1 MGKLVLNQIKI
12 GFIPIS
18 KFIFDK
24 TDTLNTKRHI
34 EEKLKEW
41 GITYIGIDHLVE
53 DGLIYKMSD
62 IDPVV
67 DYLKQEKIDAVF
79 CPHCNFGTEGLVGLL
94 GRKLGV
100 PFLLWGP
107 MDGPPLPNGAR
118 TRDTL
123 CGLLASSKVLNKL
136 EVPFT
141 YIENCPLE
149 DPAFE
154 DGFLRFLRTAAVI
167 KAASKI
173 KIGQIGP
180 RVDFF
185 FTTIINE
192 SNLLRKFN
200 VEVWPRDLAQVMTAT
215 KERVKRDRGS
225 YSDDLARLKEEF
237 TLEGF
242 SSDDQLLTLFALRD
256 EILSIVEEQDL
267 SAIAIQ
273 NIQTMVYELG
283 VDQAW
288 VYAVLNDM
296 GIPVGTETDIHG
308 AISSVLLQAAAL
320 DDSPTFLS
328 DITIRHPENKNG
340 FLLWHTSWPPSL
352 TDPSVKPKLG
362 THWLWRFEYP
372 GMSHW
377 KIREGDLTLLR
388 FDEEQGEYRIGL
400 GEVSSIPGPYTQNNY
415 VWVEAK
421 DWKKWE
427 RKLIYGPYP
436 HHISCAFGRYQE
448 IIAEA
453 VKYLPGVTLELFDE

>member
-1 MGKLVLNQIKI
+1 MAKLTMKDVKI

-18 KFIFDK
+18 KFIFDRE
-24 TDTLNTKRHI
+24 DTLKTKGEI
-34 EEKLKEW
+34 EKTLKTW
-41 GITYIGIDHLVE
+41 GVNYIGIDSLVK
-53 DGLIYKMSD
+53 DGLIYEMSD

-67 DYLKQEKIDAVF
+67 DFLKGQKIDAVF

-141 YIENCPLE
+141 YIENCSIE

-154 DGFLRFLRTAAVI
+154 EGFHRFIRTAAVI
-167 KAASKI
+167 KRASNL
-173 KIGQIGP
+173 KIGQYGP

-192 SNLLRKFN
+192 SDLLNTFN
-200 VEVWPRDLAQVMTAT
+200 VEIWPKDLALIITET
-215 KERVKRDRGS
+215 KKRANHNKDKYGDEVKQMKRDF
-225 YSDDLARLKEEF
+225 D
-237 TLEGF
+237 LEGF
-242 SSDDQLLTLFALRD
+242 SSDDQLVLLFALRD
-256 EILSIVEEQDL
+256 ELLSIVEVQDL

-273 NIQTMVYELG
+273 NIQTLVYELG

-308 AISSVLLQAAAL
+308 AVSSALLQAAAL
-320 DDSPTFLS
+320 DDGPTFLS
-328 DITIRHPENKNG
+328 DITVRHPENKNG

-352 TDPSVKPKLG
+352 ADSSVKPKLG
-362 THWLWRFEYP
+362 THWLWRYEYP

-377 KIREGDLTLLR
+377 KVKEGEMTLLR
-388 FDEEQGEYRIGL
+388 FDQEQGEYRMGI

-436 HHISCAFGRYQE
+436 HHISVAYGKYQDVL
-448 IIAEA
+448 AEA
-453 VKYLPGVTLELFDE
+453 CKYLPGVALELFDE